1 MTGMTSA
8 ETAQLVATVAA
19 SAAQA
24 TMAHMARTPTTPG
37 TTRKPLATP
46 KPVKPKRAPSS
57 VAAVTARKR
66 EHLGVCVHEAAHAVA
81 GVVLG
86 AQLRNAVVFD
96 GAVTGVLG
104 RAYFHDRPY
113 GRDAEIAYAGPWA
126 QAKFLNGGRRPTQAQ
141 MSAVLDSHGC
151 EDRTALTAAGGAH
164 LGHGVTLLLDR
175 AWPAVVRVAKQLH
188 GKGEVFE
195 TDVLAALGVDDGGG
209 STSTQLAL
217 LRSNMRTVPPLT
229 TKQPAPA

>member
-1 MTGMTSA
+1 MTTA
-8 ETAQLVATVAA
+8 QTAQLVATVAA
-19 SAAQA
+19 SAAKA
-24 TMAHMARTPTTPG
+24 TVAHMARTPTTPG
-37 TTRKPLATP
+37 TTRKPVATP
-46 KPVKPKRAPSS
+46 KPVKQPKRAPLS
-57 VAAVTARKR
+57 AAELARKR

-86 AQLRNAVVFD
+86 AELRNAVVSD
-96 GAVTGVLG
+96 GAVTGIQG

-141 MSAVLDSHGC
+141 MFAMFDGHGS
-151 EDRTALTAAGGAH
+151 EDYAALTAAGGAH
-164 LGHGVTLLLDR
+164 LGQGVTLLVER

-195 TDVLAALGVDDGGG
+195 ADVLAALGVDDGGG
-209 STSTQLAL
+209 STSAQLAL
-217 LRSNMRTVPPLT
+217 LRSNMRTVPPLA